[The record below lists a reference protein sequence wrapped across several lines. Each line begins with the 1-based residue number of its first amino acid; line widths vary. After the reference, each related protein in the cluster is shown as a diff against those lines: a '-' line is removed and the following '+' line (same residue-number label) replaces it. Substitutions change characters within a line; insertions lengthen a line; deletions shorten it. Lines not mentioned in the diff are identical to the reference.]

1 MKFSNEVLMK
11 NRRRL
16 VNQMWKLI
24 PMKENGENWIA
35 HLDTLIEEICGLGEI
50 FSEELDFLILVSK
63 LEGLKSKICENDF
76 MLYRKSVFRCI
87 DLLTRV
93 MDSVKEE

>member
-35 HLDTLIEEICGLGEI
+35 HLDTLIEEIYGLGEI

-63 LEGLKSKICENDF
+63 LEGLKSEICENDF

>member
-1 MKFSNEVLMK
+1 MKFSNEILTK

-16 VNQMWKLI
+16 INQMWKLI
-24 PMKENGENWIA
+24 PMKENGENWIS
-35 HLDTLIEEICGLGEI
+35 HLDTLIEEIWGLGEI

-63 LEGLKSKICENDF
+63 LEGLKSEICENDF

>member
-35 HLDTLIEEICGLGEI
+35 HLDTLIEEVYGLGEI

-63 LEGLKSKICENDF
+63 LEGLKSEICENDF

>member
-1 MKFSNEVLMK
+1 MKFSNEILTK

-16 VNQMWKLI
+16 INQMWKLI
-24 PMKENGENWIA
+24 PMKENGENWVS
-35 HLDTLIEEICGLGEI
+35 HLDTLIEEIWGLGEI

-63 LEGLKSKICENDF
+63 LEGLKSEICENDF